1 MKVRLTEKDIEVL
14 MFLARYKMMLGTDCR
29 RIYKSKDYY
38 RKRLKILEKEKYIR
52 RINRTY
58 IKLDDKG
65 TRLVKKFG
73 YDYSYNC
80 RKKTYIS
87 RLNEIAKVAGL
98 TIDTDINFFASWDIK
113 DKTIFTQMSRKYLG
127 KLSYEGKETIVY
139 YISKEKEIVYISQII
154 NDVQK
159 LINHNNIIIFI
170 ENMDIIN
177 NKRKFIFGNEST
189 MIIKPNSY
197 NFSVIR
203 KLTKIDLYEVIKN
216 IYYNKEILLSN
227 WENAQYM
234 IEDEKYIVLMPFL
247 DTEKLHKLTMYDE
260 FNKNEKID
268 ILTLKENKEKL
279 KEILTNNAN
288 IIEIDNWL
296 GGIDESI

>member
-38 RKRLKILEKEKYIR
+38 RKRLKVLEKEKYIR

-98 TIDTDINFFASWDIK
+98 TIDTDINFLASWDIK

-154 NDVQK
+154 NDIQK

-189 MIIKPNSY
+189 MIIRPNFY

-279 KEILTNNAN
+279 KEILTNKAN